1 MNPLDRV
8 LIVGHRGMLAQA
20 LASAL
25 VSRGITPVG
34 VDRDTCDIT
43 SADSV
48 RRTFDTHRPTL
59 VLNCAAY
66 TAVDKCE
73 IEPDAAN
80 AVNGTGVGH
89 LACASRDCG
98 AMLVHYSTDYVFDGT
113 LRRPLRPDDPVG
125 PRSAYGRSKLLGEQL
140 LQSHAPDRWMIL
152 RTAWLY
158 GPGGPSFPATM
169 LRVAREGKPLTVVSD
184 QFGSPTFTHDLAT
197 ATLNLITAGGQG
209 ILHLTNAGQTNWFE
223 FARAIFETFGVVP
236 KSLDPITSDDWKR
249 TKPDAAERPRYSVLD
264 CSTYT
269 TLTNQSLPDWRDA
282 LNRYHD
288 TIQAS

>member
-25 VSRGITPVG
+25 DSRGIAHAG

-43 SADSV
+43 SPDSV
-48 RRTFDTHRPTL
+48 AQIFREHHPTL

-73 IEPDAAN
+73 VEPDAAN
-80 AVNGTGVGH
+80 AVNGIGVGH
-89 LACASRDCG
+89 LASASRAGG
-98 AMLVHYSTDYVFDGT
+98 AMLVHYSTDYVFDST

-125 PRSAYGRSKLLGEQL
+125 PKSAYGRSKLLGEQL

-169 LRVAREGKPLTVVSD
+169 LRVAREGKPLTVVND
-184 QFGSPTFTHDLAT
+184 QFGSPTFTHDLAA

-209 ILHLTNAGQTNWFE
+209 ILHLTNSGQTNWFE
-223 FARAIFETFGVVP
+223 FARAIFETFGITP
-236 KSLDPITSDDWKR
+236 ASLNPITSDDW
-249 TKPDAAERPRYSVLD
+249 
-264 CSTYT
+264 
-269 TLTNQSLPDWRDA
+269 
-282 LNRYHD
+282 
-288 TIQAS
+288 